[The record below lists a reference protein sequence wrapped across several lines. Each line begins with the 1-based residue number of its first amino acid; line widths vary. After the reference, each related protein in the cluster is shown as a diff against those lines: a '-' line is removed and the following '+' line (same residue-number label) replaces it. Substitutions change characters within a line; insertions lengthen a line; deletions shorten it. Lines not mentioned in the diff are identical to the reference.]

1 MSRHPIGERPDPMAE
16 AQAWLDNGGSEAME
30 EYGGLEIDEIKSPSE
45 VQADVAEKAEQGHD
59 GGDDIVPE
67 L

>member
-1 MSRHPIGERPDPMAE
+1 MSRRPIGERPDPMAE
-16 AQAWLDNGGSEAME
+16 AQAWLDNGGSEAMKE
-30 EYGGLEIDEIKSPSE
+30 LGGLTIEQVKSSDE